1 MCRFLTGKSR
11 LQQTNRKRV
20 WRLLDNEVFKA
31 DDGRIYIAPRNML
44 TDNYTIPLWVS
55 AIAGSPVD
63 YDTRA
68 AHVHDQIC
76 YSHEAL
82 MTTLKEHELI
92 EKGFLKY
99 SDKNKMWV
107 CEDIPVEFLTK
118 RKVGKIEANNILYEC
133 MVATGIPLINRLII
147 RLGTI
152 FNVGWHLDILTKKV
166 FVLELDKVYKESYWN
181 EHVPRK

>member
-31 DDGRIYIAPRNML
+31 DDGNIYIAPRNML
-44 TDNYTIPLWVS
+44 TDNYTIPCWIAWV
-55 AIAGSPVD
+55 AGSPVD
-63 YDTRA
+63 FDTRA
-68 AHVHDQIC
+68 SHVHDQIC
-76 YSHEAL
+76 YNHEVL

-92 EKGFLKY
+92 EKGFLRY

-107 CEDIPVEFLTK
+107 CEDIPVEFLAK
-118 RKVGKIEANNILYEC
+118 RKVGIVFANRMLHEC
-133 MVATGIPLINRLII
+133 MKAAGVPRFNCII
-147 RLGTI
+147 ISIGVY
-152 FNVGWHLDILTKKV
+152 FNIGWHLDILTKKV